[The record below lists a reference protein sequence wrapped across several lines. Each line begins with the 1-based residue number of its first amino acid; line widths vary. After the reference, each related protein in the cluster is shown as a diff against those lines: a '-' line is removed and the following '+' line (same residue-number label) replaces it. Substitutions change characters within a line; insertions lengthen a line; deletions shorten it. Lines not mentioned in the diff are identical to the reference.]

1 MRTTPIPTPVP
12 GPSPRIRSWR
22 VSRAS
27 HKAPRP
33 PKPHNLCHEP
43 LLQDTSPPQQKCQAR
58 GASPQQE
65 SPLRGIPYRDIMR
78 SDWAWGGVMGLDIS
92 IREAG
97 HVRILDLQGR
107 LIIGAEADQLQT
119 ELRRL
124 IENGCR
130 QIVVNLSCV
139 EQIDSTGISTLVRNC
154 TGLVRAGGS
163 LKLVC
168 PAGRVRNA
176 LEVTR
181 LVSAIPTFD
190 DEPQALAS
198 LRPAGPPR
206 QAI

>member
-1 MRTTPIPTPVP
+1 MP
-12 GPSPRIRSWR
+12 PSY
-22 VSRAS
+22 
-27 HKAPRP
+27 
-33 PKPHNLCHEP
+33 
-43 LLQDTSPPQQKCQAR
+43 
-58 GASPQQE
+58 E
-65 SPLRGIPYRDIMR
+65 SPLRFQEGWSSLQTHSRTPRNPPRGLTLQMGMLGNLKARTALRMCSKNLQLAPNCGTWVSRGIPYRDIMR
-78 SDWAWGGVMGLDIS
+78 SDWGRGELMGLDIS

-97 HVRILDLQGR
+97 HVRIVDLQGR
-107 LIIGAEADQLQT
+107 LIIGAEADRLQT

-124 IENGCR
+124 IENGYR

-168 PAGRVRNA
+168 PAGRVRAA

-181 LVSAIPTFD
+181 LVSAIPTFN

-198 LRPAGPPR
+198 LRPAGPLSFS
-206 QAI
+206 

>member
-1 MRTTPIPTPVP
+1 
-12 GPSPRIRSWR
+12 
-22 VSRAS
+22 
-27 HKAPRP
+27 
-33 PKPHNLCHEP
+33 
-43 LLQDTSPPQQKCQAR
+43 
-58 GASPQQE
+58 
-65 SPLRGIPYRDIMR
+65 
-78 SDWAWGGVMGLDIS
+78 MGLDIS

-97 HVRILDLQGR
+97 HVRIVDLQGR
-107 LIIGAEADQLQT
+107 LIIGAEADRLQT

-124 IENGCR
+124 IENGYR

-168 PAGRVRNA
+168 PAGRVRDA

-181 LVSAIPTFD
+181 LVSAIPTFN